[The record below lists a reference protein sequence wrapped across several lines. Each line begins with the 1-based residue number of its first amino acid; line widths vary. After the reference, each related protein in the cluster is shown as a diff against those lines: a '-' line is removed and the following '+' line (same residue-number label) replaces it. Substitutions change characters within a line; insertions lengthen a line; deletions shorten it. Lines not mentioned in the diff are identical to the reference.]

1 MNDYWRKDEQRGND
15 SHDQYYKKK
24 KRICNEESDILSHF
38 NSHLQLN
45 VIVRSYTGA
54 NVTEYVFQFIND
66 VFASHNAEY
75 RDQRITN
82 DVEEFRKTKMITH
95 CLDMMKKN
103 HESLL
108 AITQ

>member
-1 MNDYWRKDEQRGND
+1 MITEGKTNREVMIRTINTT
-15 SHDQYYKKK
+15 
-24 KRICNEESDILSHF
+24 RRRNVFVTRRAIFF